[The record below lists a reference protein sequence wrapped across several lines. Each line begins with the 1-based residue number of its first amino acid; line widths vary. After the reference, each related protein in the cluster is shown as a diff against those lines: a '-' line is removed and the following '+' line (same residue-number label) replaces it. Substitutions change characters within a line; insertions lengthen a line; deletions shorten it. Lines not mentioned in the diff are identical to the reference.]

1 MNAPLTGSLPERC
14 LLTLCAPWTVAVP
27 LVAVRRLVADDEA
40 RMVATGGTGAWL
52 GQVAFGSETL
62 PAWDLG
68 RLLGLP
74 GGGEAWVLI
83 DQPLHAAL
91 RVSRCLQVADI
102 PATAMRSVPGAAG
115 GPAGLR
121 AFMAA
126 HGQEF
131 GLLADPAALL
141 PGAA

>member
-1 MNAPLTGSLPERC
+1 MTAPTPERC
-14 LLTLCAPWTVAVP
+14 LLTFCAPWMVAVP
-27 LVAVRRLVADDEA
+27 LVVVRRLVADDEA
-40 RMVATGGTGAWL
+40 RVVAARGTGAWL
-52 GQVAFGSETL
+52 GQVAFGTETL

-68 RLLGLP
+68 RLLGLA

-83 DQPLHAAL
+83 DRPLPAAL

-102 PATAMRSVPGAAG
+102 APAAVRSVPAAAG

-121 AFMAA
+121 AFLAVNR
-126 HGQEF
+126 QEF

>member
-1 MNAPLTGSLPERC
+1 MTTRQTEAPSERC
-14 LLTLCAPWTVAVP
+14 LLTICAPWTVAVP
-27 LVAVRRLVADDEA
+27 LAVVRRLAADDDA
-40 RMVATGGTGAWL
+40 QVIASGGNGAWL
-52 GQVAFGSETL
+52 GHVAFGTETL

-68 RLLGLP
+68 RLLGLA

-83 DQPLHAAL
+83 DRPLPAAL
-91 RVSRCLQVADI
+91 RVSRCLQVTDI
-102 PATAMRSVPGAAG
+102 APAAVRELPAVAG

-121 AFMAA
+121 AFLSADG
-126 HGQEF
+126 HEF

>member
-1 MNAPLTGSLPERC
+1 MNALLSGSQPERC
-14 LLTLCAPWTVAVP
+14 LLTVCSPWTVAVP
-27 LVAVRRLVADDEA
+27 LAVVRHLVADDDT

-52 GQVAFGSETL
+52 GHIAFGAETF

-74 GGGEAWVLI
+74 GGGDAWVLI
-83 DQPLHAAL
+83 DRPLPAAL
-91 RVSRCLQVADI
+91 RVARCLQVADI
-102 PATAMRSVPGAAG
+102 APEAVRRVPGVAG

-121 AFMAA
+121 AFIAA
-126 HGQEF
+126 NGQGF